1 MGRPAWGAAPA
12 LMEAFRM
19 TDIAKWM
26 ADLEKVRDE
35 LRLQLH
41 LGAKEAEEEWDGLQR
56 DWDSFLS
63 RAQFEKSEEE
73 VGEAA
78 RALGLKMK
86 AAYERLKKAAG

>member
-1 MGRPAWGAAPA
+1 MADFAQ
-12 LMEAFRM
+12 
-19 TDIAKWM
+19 WM
-26 ADLEKVRDE
+26 AELKQARDE

-41 LGAKEAEEEWDGLQR
+41 LGAREAEEEWDELMR

-86 AAYERLKKAAG
+86 AAYDRLKKAAG